1 MINPVR
7 VLIRCDGSL
16 KVGMGHIVRCLA
28 LADTLKFDLNCDVA
42 FAVREDSTGID
53 LIRKKNYR
61 IFVPANN
68 SLNFDYSSWIFEII
82 GYFMPQVFLMDVRD
96 DLPLELIKKIKE
108 RKILVVTIDDPS
120 DRRLYSDL
128 AFYPPVH
135 QVKKMD
141 WTGYEGK
148 LYVGWE
154 WVLLRPEF
162 SIQKKARTTSSA
174 VPIILITMGGS
185 DPEGMTLVAVQAL
198 ERIEQ
203 DLLVRVILGPAF
215 SHRDAL
221 FTLLQDSK
229 HRYEVMDNVEN
240 MADTM
245 RAADIAVVSFG
256 VTAYELAAIGVP
268 SLYLCRSP
276 DHVLS
281 ANSLVDE
288 GYGINL
294 GEYNRISP
302 LTLCQ
307 KICSFL
313 RSSYNGKQRFR
324 KGQGSIDGLGN
335 KRVALRIMEELNL

>member
-1 MINPVR
+1 MKNPVR
-7 VLIRCDGSL
+7 VLIRCDGSS

-28 LADTLKFDLNCDVA
+28 LADELKIDLNCEVA

-53 LIRKKNYR
+53 IIRKKNYR
-61 IFVPANN
+61 IFLSPNN
-68 SLNFDYSSWIFEII
+68 SLNFNYSSWIFEII
-82 GYFMPQVFLMDVRD
+82 GDFIPQVFLMDVRD

-108 RKILVVTIDDPS
+108 KKILIVTIDDPS

-148 LYVGWE
+148 LYIGWD
-154 WVLLRPEF
+154 WIILRPEF
-162 SIQKKARTTSSA
+162 SIKKETRKSNPSIP
-174 VPIILITMGGS
+174 VILVTMGGS
-185 DPEGMTLVAVQAL
+185 DPEAMTLVAVQAL

-203 DLLVRVILGPAF
+203 ELFIRVILGPAF

-221 FTLLQDSK
+221 FSLLQDLK
-229 HRYEVMDNVEN
+229 HRYEVMDSVEN

-245 RAADIAVVSFG
+245 RSADIAVVSFG

-268 SLYLCRSP
+268 SIYLCRSP
-276 DHVLS
+276 DHVMS

-294 GEYNRISP
+294 GEYNKISP

-307 KICSFL
+307 EIYSIL
-313 RSSYNGKQRFR
+313 RSYYNGKQRFR
-324 KGQGSIDGLGN
+324 KGQGSIDGLGY
-335 KRVALRIMEELNL
+335 KRVAYRIMEELNL